1 MQIVKVITIVL
12 RWKFVFELHN
22 FVVRFTFQAVI
33 IWICFYF
40 ILYIISAAIFFYYY
54 FCFKKCYVKICFG
67 KQGF

>member
-40 ILYIISAAIFFYYY
+40 LLLFLFQE
-54 FCFKKCYVKICFG
+54 VLR
-67 KQGF
+67 